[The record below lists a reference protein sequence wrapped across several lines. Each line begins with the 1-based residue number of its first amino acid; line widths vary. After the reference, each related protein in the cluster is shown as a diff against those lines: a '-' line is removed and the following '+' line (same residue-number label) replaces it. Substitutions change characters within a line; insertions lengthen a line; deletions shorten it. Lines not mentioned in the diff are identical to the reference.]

1 MTSPSNRSAEG
12 SVQIAQAG
20 LSAPSKSKVESTTLT
35 ATSTPPATSPLA
47 ERWEWGQLAN
57 ACSARFGQDSV
68 LWTIIG
74 SFWSTNAVLL
84 VALGASGKWSDEPTL
99 RGVICGTGV
108 AVSLLWLF
116 MQAAALR
123 RVLAYEDVIKHL
135 EARLELPSQARL
147 LPGEDPEAAPSSKP
161 RRRLF
166 PARVMMPLAPPL
178 AVVSWLIGLYLA
190 VR

>member
-1 MTSPSNRSAEG
+1 MPIQDVVPGSAQSPSPAAATGSLESAELVVT
-12 SVQIAQAG
+12 SSSTDT
-20 LSAPSKSKVESTTLT
+20 LPS
-35 ATSTPPATSPLA
+35 A
-47 ERWEWGQLAN
+47 ERWEWQQLAN

-84 VALGASGKWSDEPTL
+84 VALGASGTWANDPTL

-123 RVLAYEDVIKHL
+123 RVVAYEDVIKHL
-135 EARLELPSQARL
+135 EAQLKLSNEARL
-147 LPGEDPEAAPSSKP
+147 LPGDPEDASHF
-161 RRRLF
+161 RRGRLLF
-166 PARVMMPLAPPL
+166 PARTMMPLVPPL
-178 AVVSWLIGLYLA
+178 SVAAWLVGLYLA